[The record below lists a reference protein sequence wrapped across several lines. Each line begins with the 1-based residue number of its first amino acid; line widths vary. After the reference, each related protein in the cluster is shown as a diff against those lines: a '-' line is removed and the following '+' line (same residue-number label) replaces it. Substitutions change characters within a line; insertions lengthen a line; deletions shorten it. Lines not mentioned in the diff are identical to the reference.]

1 MKLND
6 ILDNLAEKAGIR
18 QINAMQQVM
27 ASTASQHVMLLAPT
41 GSGKTIA
48 FALYLLQRVGKPSG
62 NVQAV
67 VIAPSREL
75 VLQVCGVIRQLVAGL
90 KISPLYGGHAV
101 ADEVNTL
108 AVTPDIV
115 VATPGRLL
123 DHIQRGRIDLSSVK
137 TLVLDEYD
145 KSLELGFTDE
155 MSRIVKRMTA
165 VDNIVLTSATRLDP
179 IPAFM
184 PVGKIEMVDFT
195 ATTPAPR
202 NRMQIVEVESQDRDK
217 LPTLVE
223 LLKSLGN
230 QKIIIFVNHR
240 ESAERVYDAL
250 LKEKFPV
257 GLYHGGLEQR
267 DRQLA
272 LDLLDNGTTPILVST
287 DLASRGLDIEA
298 VGAVIHYH
306 LPSSAEAWTH
316 RNGRTARQDATG
328 TVYVIVGPSDN
339 LPEYVTF
346 DRPYVPTGESSD
358 PVRSEI
364 ATIYFNAGRREKIS
378 RGDIAG
384 FLINKGGLQGD
395 EVGKITVSDHSA
407 IAAVPAGKAREVVKA
422 VEPHKLKN
430 TRVRV
435 TQLVAGVKSPVTG
448 KISVKSSISGKPEA
462 KKSGFKTPTSAA
474 KRSAAT
480 SSRDNASRG
489 DVSRG
494 GRRR

>member
-1 MKLND
+1 MKLHD
-6 ILDNLAEKAGIR
+6 ILKNISAKTGIQ

-27 ASTASQHVMLLAPT
+27 ASTTSHHIMLLAPT

-48 FALYLLQRVGKPSG
+48 FTLYMLQRVGNPAG
-62 NVQAV
+62 VVQAV

-75 VLQVCGVIRQLVAGL
+75 VLQVSGVIRELATGL
-90 KISPLYGGHAV
+90 KVTPLYGGHAV
-101 ADEVNTL
+101 ADEVNGL
-108 AVTPDIV
+108 SVTPDIV

-123 DHIQRGRIDLSSVK
+123 DHIHRGRIDMSTVK

-155 MSRIVKRMTA
+155 MSRIIKRMTA
-165 VDNIVLTSATRLDP
+165 VNNIVLTSATRLDQ
-179 IPAFM
+179 IPDFM
-184 PVGKIEMVDFT
+184 PVGKIETIDFT
-195 ATTPAPR
+195 ASTPAPR
-202 NRMQIVEVESQDRDK
+202 NRMQVVEVECPDRDK

-223 LLKSLGN
+223 LLRSLDN

-240 ESAERVYDAL
+240 ESAERVYEAL

-298 VGAVIHYH
+298 VGTVIHYH
-306 LPSSAEAWTH
+306 LPSSVEAWTH

-328 TVYVIVGPSDN
+328 IVYVLTGPADN

-346 DRPYVPTGESSD
+346 DRPYVPTGISNKPVQSD
-358 PVRSEI
+358 V

-384 FLINKGGLQGD
+384 YLINKGGLQGD
-395 EVGKITVSDHSA
+395 EVGKIVVNDHSA
-407 IAAVPAGKAREVVKA
+407 IAAVPASKAREVVKA

-435 TQLVAGVKSPVTG
+435 TQLVAGVRYP
-448 KISVKSSISGKPEA
+448 VKSKPDSKKADVKKPA
-462 KKSGFKTPTSAA
+462 KPTGTVSA
-474 KRSAAT
+474 KRQSAPSV
-480 SSRDNASRG
+480 SSRGTASR
-489 DVSRG
+489 DSASRG
-494 GRRR
+494 GRRK